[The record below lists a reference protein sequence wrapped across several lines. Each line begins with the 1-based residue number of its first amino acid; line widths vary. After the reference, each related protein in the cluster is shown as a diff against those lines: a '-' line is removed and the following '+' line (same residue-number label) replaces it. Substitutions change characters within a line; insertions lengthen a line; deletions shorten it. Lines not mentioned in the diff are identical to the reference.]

1 MLELKLVE
9 HCAPTLAGLK
19 TANLFNYKCSDMNTL
34 REELRVESRKLNKK
48 GVFIEILKRHQT
60 GVLLYVYRKKKLEAD
75 FAKPGVAE
83 LMQKYGYRSRDIQ
96 DCIAHLKSSFQN
108 RDCFP
113 HEIGLFL
120 GYPLEDVIGFIEQ
133 GGKNCKCSGVWKV
146 YCNECEARKQFAK
159 FEKCKDVYVRQFIN
173 GRSITQLTIAA

>member
-19 TANLFNYKCSDMNTL
+19 TANLFNYKCSDMDTL
-34 REELRVESRKLNKK
+34 IEELRAESRKLNKK
-48 GVFIEILKRHQT
+48 GVFIEILKRNQT
-60 GVLLYVYRKKKLEAD
+60 GVLLYVYRKKKLEED

-83 LMQKYGYRSRDIQ
+83 LMQKYGYKNRDIQ
-96 DCIAHLKSSFQN
+96 DCIAHLQSSFQN

-120 GYPLEDVIGFIEQ
+120 GYPLEDVVGFIEQ
-133 GGKNCKCSGVWKV
+133 GGKNCKCSGIWKV

-173 GRSITQLTIAA
+173 GRSIT